1 MIFPSVSSIDVTSH
15 RVRLRR
21 AQRGAAMVEAA
32 FMFPMFVILWFSI
45 VYAHSFS
52 STQIDA
58 NTQSRELAWTDA
70 MANCNTKGYQEKE
83 TLPQNNDSLSVTR
96 NTWTSTSATTSIA
109 VSTNETASKL
119 SATPS
124 SSNASDAMSAA
135 VSGGSLEGA
144 FGSLIGPVLNA
155 IASILPSPQ
164 GAKAV
169 ATGPVSWRMP
179 NTYAGL
185 DPSNSTTMKQ
195 TTTVTCNIAPINGG
209 LSGLFDE
216 IKGAVSGP

>member
-1 MIFPSVSSIDVTSH
+1 MSIPSVSSLYVTSF
-15 RVRLRR
+15 RARLRR
-21 AQRGAAMVEAA
+21 GQSGAAMVEAA

-45 VYAHSFS
+45 VYAHAFS
-52 STQIDA
+52 STQIDT

-70 MANCNTKGYQEKE
+70 MSNCNTPGYQEKE

-96 NTWTSTSATTSIA
+96 NTWTSTTATTTIA
-109 VSTNETASKL
+109 VSTNETASAL

-124 SSNASDAMSAA
+124 SSNASDAMKAA

-144 FGSLIGPVLNA
+144 FGALIGPVLNA
-155 IASILPSPQ
+155 IASILPSPK

-169 ATGPVSWRMP
+169 SRGPVSWRMP

-216 IKGAVSGP
+216 IKGAVGGP

>member
-1 MIFPSVSSIDVTSH
+1 MIPSVSNIDVSSLGA
-15 RVRLRR
+15 RSRR
-21 AQRGAAMVEAA
+21 GQRGAAMVEAA

-70 MANCNTKGYQEKE
+70 MANCNKAGYQEKE
-83 TLPQNNDSLSVTR
+83 TLPAQNDSLAVTR
-96 NTWTSTSATTSIA
+96 NTWTSTTAPTTIA
-109 VSTNETASKL
+109 VGTSESAGAL
-119 SATPS
+119 SATAS
-124 SSNASDAMSAA
+124 SSNAGDAMGAA
-135 VSGGSLEGA
+135 VAGGSLEGA
-144 FGSLIGPVLNA
+144 FGALIGPVLNA
-155 IASILPSPQ
+155 IAGILPSPQ
-164 GAKAV
+164 GAKAI

-185 DPSNSTTMKQ
+185 DPSNSTTM
-195 TTTVTCNIAPINGG
+195 NIAPINGG

-216 IKGAVSGP
+216 VKGAVGGL

>member
-1 MIFPSVSSIDVTSH
+1 
-15 RVRLRR
+15 
-21 AQRGAAMVEAA
+21 MVEAA
-32 FMFPMFVILWFSI
+32 FMFPMFVILWFSV
-45 VYAHSFS
+45 VYAHAFS
-52 STQIDA
+52 STQIDT

-70 MANCNTKGYQEKE
+70 MSNCNKQGYQEKE
-83 TLPQNNDSLSVTR
+83 TLPDNNDSLSVTR
-96 NTWTSTSATTSIA
+96 NTWTSTSATTTIA
-109 VSTNETASKL
+109 VSTNETASAL

-124 SSNASDAMSAA
+124 SSNASH
-135 VSGGSLEGA
+135 
-144 FGSLIGPVLNA
+144 
-155 IASILPSPQ
+155 

-169 ATGPVSWRMP
+169 SRGPVSWRMP

-185 DPSNSTTMKQ
+185 DPSNSTTMSQ